1 MLRQHD
7 AAIPFWRSHM
17 SSRRLFAFLFF
28 LIVGIAGVGNA
39 QTFRGGISGRVSD
52 STGGVLPGVTVV
64 ATLNATGLSRTTTS
78 SAGGDF
84 SMTHLPLGTYTVEAN
99 LQGFQTLKVTVQG

>member
-28 LIVGIAGVGNA
+28 LIVGVAGVGNA
-39 QTFRGGISGRVSD
+39 QTFRGGISGRVTD
-52 STGGVLPGVTVV
+52 STGGGLPRVTVV
-64 ATLNATGLSRTTTS
+64 ATHNATRPSPTTAS

-84 SMTHLPLGTYTVEAN
+84 SMTALPPRTYTVEAT
-99 LQGFQTLKVTVQG
+99 LQGFH